1 MVIRETIITECWCSH
16 CGSGMTSIVNDASFM
31 KGIQLK
37 EMIGNGVVCN
47 NCQKENIIE
56 DIIIMI
62 PTEFIVSGLKEN
74 KLQTKHRY
82 ESCLR
87 DRL

>member
-74 KLQTKHRY
+74 KSKTNKDLNNW
-82 ESCLR
+82 LR
-87 DRL
+87 K